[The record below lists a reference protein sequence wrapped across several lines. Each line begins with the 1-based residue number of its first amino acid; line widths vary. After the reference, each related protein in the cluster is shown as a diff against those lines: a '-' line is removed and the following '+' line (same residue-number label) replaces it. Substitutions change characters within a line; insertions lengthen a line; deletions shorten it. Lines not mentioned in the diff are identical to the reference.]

1 MDSHL
6 WHAQAIAPA
15 PVRPTPLTPAQ
26 VSRLDDDQAQAYN
39 DSVKGWLLR
48 HIVSIPHLKQT
59 LTRLSETVADNA
71 LLPPGAKNLLCID
84 GPNTVGKSTLARG
97 WAQGKYRDWVASAP
111 VGRDGFP
118 ELRPGGRIRS
128 AAFTPVIWI
137 NLLAD
142 ADVAQLDRQI
152 LDFVGINSSGP
163 ARGLPSLVVQAIA
176 DHGIKMLVVDDA
188 HLLKTRRIKGR
199 AVLDHL
205 KHLNT
210 ELGEYGSSLVLVGA
224 NMAGTQITEDPQ
236 IKGRLRTFPLRPLRA
251 DDVAGMAQWQ
261 KQLLTFEAEYLPY
274 VPRTEVG
281 TLAQKYAALIWRRT
295 QGHVGDVAELIR
307 QATIAAVQ
315 SGTFRVTQAQL
326 LSVPLSQR
334 AQEAEAANKSSKLVG
349 RAA

>member
-6 WHAQAIAPA
+6 WHTQATAPG
-15 PVRPTPLTPAQ
+15 PLRPTPLTPAQ
-26 VSRLDDDQAQAYN
+26 LGRLGNDQAQAYN

-48 HIVSIPHLKQT
+48 HVVSVPHLKQT
-59 LTRLSETVADNA
+59 LIRLGETVADNA
-71 LLPPGAKNLLCID
+71 LLPPGAKNLLCVD

-97 WAQGKYRDWVASAP
+97 WAQAKYRDWVATAP

-118 ELRPGGRIRS
+118 ELRPGGTIQS
-128 AAFTPVIWI
+128 AAFTPVIWV
-137 NLLAD
+137 NLPAD

-152 LDFVGINSSGP
+152 LDFIGINTSGP

-176 DHGIKMLVVDDA
+176 DHGIMMLVVDDA

-210 ELGEYGSSLVLVGA
+210 ELGEHGSSLVLVGA

-251 DDVAGMAQWQ
+251 DDAAGMEQWQ
-261 KQLLTFEAEYLPY
+261 RQLLTFEAEYLPY
-274 VPRTEVG
+274 VPRTEPG
-281 TLAQKYAALIWRRT
+281 TFAQKHAALIWRRT
-295 QGHVGDVAELIR
+295 QGHIGDVAELIR
-307 QATIAAVQ
+307 QSTIAAVQ
-315 SGTFRVTQAQL
+315 SGNFRVSKAQL

-334 AQEAEAANKSSKLVG
+334 AQEAEAVLQASKPVG